1 MTQPDEQGAVGV
13 VGLGAMG
20 GAIAVALV
28 AAAPGR
34 PVVVHDPSPA
44 AAARGAAA
52 GGEVV
57 SSLAALGEAVD
68 TVILSLPDAATVAA
82 VLGTLLAGET
92 IPSLVVDTSTIGPAD
107 SRRHAG
113 LCAARGVA
121 YVDAPVLGRPGA
133 VGRWTI
139 PVGGSTPEPG
149 SESLL
154 ERLTDL
160 LAPVAARVVPVGP
173 VGSAATVKVVNN
185 QMLAVINA
193 ATAEALAVAAA
204 AGLDPGV
211 FVDTVIDSG
220 AASVSG
226 LFRDVAPRAVDG
238 DFDPVFSLALMRKD
252 NALAVE
258 LASAAGVP
266 TPVATAA
273 LALHTRGVDAGLG
286 DRDSIAVVSVLELDS
301 GVPARRQV

>member
-1 MTQPDEQGAVGV
+1 M

-20 GAIAVALV
+20 GAIV
-28 AAAPGR
+28 AALASSAAAR
-34 PVVVHDPSPA
+34 PVVVHDSSPS

-52 GGEVV
+52 GGVLAT
-57 SSLAALGEAVD
+57 SLTALAETVD
-68 TVILSLPDAATVAA
+68 TVILSLPDAAVVAS
-82 VLGTLLAGET
+82 VLDTLLAAAT
-92 IPSLVVDTSTIGPAD
+92 PPSLVVDTSTISPVD
-107 SRRHAG
+107 SRRHAD
-113 LCAARGVA
+113 LCSARGVS

-139 PVGGSTPEPG
+139 PVGGSTPEHG
-149 SESLL
+149 L
-154 ERLTDL
+154 EEL

-173 VGSAATVKVVNN
+173 VGSAATLKVVNN

-238 DFDPVFSLALMRKD
+238 DFEPVFSLALMRKD
-252 NALAVE
+252 NALAVD
-258 LASAAGVP
+258 LAAASGVP
-266 TPVATAA
+266 APVTSAA
-273 LALHTRGVDAGLG
+273 LALHSRGVEAGLG
-286 DRDSIAVVSVLELDS
+286 ERDSIAVLSVIEGDS
-301 GVPARRQV
+301 GIPARRRG

>member
-1 MTQPDEQGAVGV
+1 MGV

-20 GAIAVALV
+20 GAIV
-28 AAAPGR
+28 AALASETTDR
-34 PVVVHDPSPA
+34 PVVVHDPSPS

-52 GGEVV
+52 GGEVAPTLTA
-57 SSLAALGEAVD
+57 LAEAVD
-68 TVILSLPDAATVAA
+68 TVILSLPDATVVAS
-82 VLGTLLAGET
+82 VLDALLAVEAP
-92 IPSLVVDTSTIGPAD
+92 PSLVVDTSTISPTD
-107 SRRHAG
+107 SRRHAE
-113 LCAARGVA
+113 LCSARGVS
-121 YVDAPVLGRPGA
+121 YVDAPVLGRPAA

-139 PVGGSTPEPG
+139 PVGGSEPG
-149 SESLL
+149 HGLEPLL
-154 ERLTDL
+154 GRLEDL
-160 LAPVAARVVPVGP
+160 LAPLAARVVPVGP
-173 VGSAATVKVVNN
+173 VGAAATVKVVNN

-226 LFRDVAPRAVDG
+226 LFRDVAPRAVEG

-258 LASAAGVP
+258 LAAASGVP
-266 TPVATAA
+266 TPVASAA

-286 DRDSIAVVSVLELDS
+286 ELDSIAVLSVLEDDS
-301 GVPARRQV
+301 QVPARRRD

>member
-1 MTQPDEQGAVGV
+1 MTSPAIGV

-28 AAAPGR
+28 SAAPGR
-34 PVVVHDPSPA
+34 SVVVHDPSPS

-57 SSLAALGEAVD
+57 SLVALGEAVD
-68 TVILSLPDAATVAA
+68 TVILSLPDAAAVAS
-82 VLGTLLAGET
+82 VLETLLELET
-92 IPSLVVDTSTIGPAD
+92 PPSLVVDTSTIGPAD
-107 SRRHAG
+107 SRRHAE
-113 LCAARGVA
+113 LCAARSLS

-139 PVGGSTPEPG
+139 PVGGSTTGPG
-149 SESLL
+149 DESLL
-154 ERLTDL
+154 ERLEEL

-173 VGSAATVKVVNN
+173 VGSGATVKVVNN

-204 AGLDPGV
+204 AGLDAGV

-226 LFRDVAPRAVDG
+226 LFRDVAPRAVEG
-238 DFDPVFSLALMRKD
+238 DFDPVFSLELMRKD
-252 NALAVE
+252 NALAVD
-258 LASAAGVP
+258 LAAASGVSA
-266 TPVATAA
+266 PVTAAA

-286 DRDSIAVVSVLELDS
+286 DRDSIAVLSVLELDS

>member
-1 MTQPDEQGAVGV
+1 MTGSPVGV

-20 GAIAVALV
+20 GAIAVAL
-28 AAAPGR
+28 ASAAPGR
-34 PVVVHDPSPA
+34 AVVVHDPSPS

-57 SSLAALGEAVD
+57 SLVALGEAVD
-68 TVILSLPDAATVAA
+68 TVILSLPDAATVAS
-82 VLGTLLAGET
+82 VLETLLGLEAP
-92 IPSLVVDTSTIGPAD
+92 PSLVVDTSTIGPAD
-107 SRRHAG
+107 SRRHAE
-113 LCAARGVA
+113 LCAARSVS

-139 PVGGSTPEPG
+139 PVGGSTPEQG
-149 SESLL
+149 LAE
-154 ERLTDL
+154 L

-173 VGSAATVKVVNN
+173 VGSGATVKVVNN

-204 AGLDPGV
+204 AGLDAGV

-258 LASAAGVP
+258 LAVASGVS
-266 TPVATAA
+266 TPVSAAA
-273 LALHTRGVDAGLG
+273 LALHSRGVDAGLG
-286 DRDSIAVVSVLELDS
+286 DRDSIAVLSVLELDS

>member
-1 MTQPDEQGAVGV
+1 MNDSAVGV

-20 GAIAVALV
+20 GAIV
-28 AAAPGR
+28 AALAPVR
-34 PVVVHDPSPA
+34 RVVVHDPSPS

-52 GGEVV
+52 GGEVA
-57 SSLAALGEAVD
+57 STLAALAEAVD
-68 TVILSLPDAATVAA
+68 TVILSLPDATVVAS
-82 VLGTLLAGET
+82 VLDALLAVDSPPT
-92 IPSLVVDTSTIGPAD
+92 LVVDTSTIGPAD
-107 SRRHAG
+107 SRRHAE
-113 LCAARGVA
+113 LCAARSVS

-139 PVGGSTPEPG
+139 PVGGSTPEHG
-149 SESLL
+149 L
-154 ERLTDL
+154 EEL
-160 LAPVAARVVPVGP
+160 LAPVVARVVPVGP

-204 AGLDPGV
+204 AGLDAGV

-226 LFRDVAPRAVDG
+226 LFRDVAPRAVAG

-258 LASAAGVP
+258 LASASGVP
-266 TPVATAA
+266 TPVASAA
-273 LALHTRGVDAGLG
+273 LALHSRGVDAGLG
-286 DRDSIAVVSVLELDS
+286 DRDSIAVLAVLEQDS
-301 GVPARRQV
+301 GIPARRQV

>member
-1 MTQPDEQGAVGV
+1 MNDPSVGV

-20 GAIAVALV
+20 SAIVAALV
-28 AAAPGR
+28 AARPDGR
-34 PVVVHDPSPA
+34 SVVVHDPSPSA
-44 AAARGAAA
+44 AVRGAAA

-57 SSLAALGEAVD
+57 SLIVLGESAD
-68 TVILSLPDAATVAA
+68 TVILSLPDAAVVAS
-82 VLGTLLAGET
+82 VLDALLAVDSPPT
-92 IPSLVVDTSTIGPAD
+92 LVVDTSTIGPAD
-107 SRRHAG
+107 SRRHAE

-139 PVGGSTPEPG
+139 PVGGSTPEQHLD
-149 SESLL
+149 E
-154 ERLTDL
+154 L

-258 LASAAGVP
+258 LASASGVP
-266 TPVATAA
+266 TPVTSAA

-286 DRDSIAVVSVLELDS
+286 DRDSIAVLSVLEHDS

>member
-1 MTQPDEQGAVGV
+1 MTDSPDRTVGV

-20 GAIAVALV
+20 GAIVAALV
-28 AAAPGR
+28 SSDPDR
-34 PVVVHDPSPA
+34 PVVVHDPSPS

-52 GGEVV
+52 GGVV
-57 SSLAALGEAVD
+57 ATSLAALADAVD
-68 TVILSLPDAATVAA
+68 TVILSLPDAAVVAS
-82 VLGTLLAGET
+82 VLDSLLDASAP
-92 IPSLVVDTSTIGPAD
+92 PSLVVDTSTISPVD
-107 SRRHAG
+107 SRRHADV
-113 LCAARGVA
+113 CSARGVS

-139 PVGGSTPEPG
+139 PVGGSTPEHG
-149 SESLL
+149 LAE
-154 ERLTDL
+154 L
-160 LAPVAARVVPVGP
+160 LAPVAVRVVAVGP
-173 VGSAATVKVVNN
+173 VGSAATLKVVNN

-252 NALAVE
+252 NALAVD
-258 LASAAGVP
+258 LAAASGVQA
-266 TPVATAA
+266 PVTSAA
-273 LALHTRGVDAGLG
+273 LALHSRGVEAGLG
-286 DRDSIAVVSVLELDS
+286 ERDSIAVLSVIEGDS
-301 GVPARRQV
+301 GIPARRRR